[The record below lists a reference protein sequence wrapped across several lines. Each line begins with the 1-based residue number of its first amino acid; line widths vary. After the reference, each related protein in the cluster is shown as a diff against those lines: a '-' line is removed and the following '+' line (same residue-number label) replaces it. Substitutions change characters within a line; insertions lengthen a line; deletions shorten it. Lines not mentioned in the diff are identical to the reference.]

1 MDVPDTIERQLEF
14 PLPVERVWR
23 ALSDPAEVGAWFGE
37 DVTLLELWPGGRMV
51 QHFRD
56 PARPE
61 LGLIT
66 SEHVITEVDPPHRLA
81 WAWKPW
87 PEGEE
92 DGVPVLDGPHTIVTW
107 TLEPTAAGTRLT
119 MVESGFAS
127 LPGERGATA
136 HKENQGG
143 WDRELGEL
151 EAYLA
156 A

>member
-1 MDVPDTIERQLEF
+1 MDIPDTIERRLEL
-14 PLPVERVWR
+14 PQPVERVWS
-23 ALSDPAEVGAWFGE
+23 ALTEPAEVGAWFGE
-37 DVTLLELWPGGRMV
+37 DVTLLELRPGGRMV

-56 PARPE
+56 PSRPE

-87 PEGEE
+87 PEPGEE
-92 DGVPVLDGPHTIVTW
+92 DLPVLEGPHTVVTW
-107 TLEPTAAGTRLT
+107 TLEPSVTGTVLT

-127 LPGERGATA
+127 LPAERGAQA
-136 HKENQGG
+136 QKENQGG
-143 WDRELGEL
+143 WDHELGEL
-151 EAYLA
+151 AEYLA